1 LVELFNKI
9 TMIAELHYKS
19 LLPPH
24 RVEISGTRFNSS
36 YAQIKWVKSVLNN
49 SAVVDS
55 FTCDSIFQTSDFEI
69 EVIRESHYQVP
80 TSIKIYPELKKA
92 EIYF

>member
-1 LVELFNKI
+1 
-9 TMIAELHYKS
+9 MIEELHYKS

-24 RVEISGTRFNSS
+24 RVEISGVRFNSS
-36 YAQIKWVKSVLNN
+36 HAQVNWVKSVLKKD
-49 SAVVDS
+49 AVVYS
-55 FTCDSIFQTSDFEI
+55 FTCESISKTTDFQI
-69 EVIRESHYQVP
+69 EVIRESQYQVP